1 MVMTLSV
8 PHQAATSHPGQGW
21 PHSVSRLEV
30 ELEASRLDLA
40 GLHGEIITFKLQ
52 QPGIL
57 LPVNDWRDSA
67 VMEGTLNTGTVWIPS
82 SPNLTI

>member
-1 MVMTLSV
+1 MFLTRQPPLTLGS
-8 PHQAATSHPGQGW
+8 P
-21 PHSVSRLEV
+21 RLEV
-30 ELEASRLDLA
+30 ALEASRLDLA

-67 VMEGTLNTGTVWIPS
+67 VMEGTLNTGTVWIPFIS
-82 SPNLTI
+82 